1 MVAAAQGAS
10 DAAIGA
16 FQRALVQHERAAVP
30 FEHARTLLELGAAQR
45 RARRR
50 REARA
55 TLTDALNTFDSLGA
69 VPWARRTTDEL
80 ARISG
85 RRPGSPGLTAT
96 ERRIAALV
104 ADGRT
109 NKEVAA
115 ALFLSPR
122 TVEAY
127 LRQVYRKLGVRS
139 RTELARIALDPEDGA
154 EPAKVQGFHRFER
167 S

>member
-1 MVAAAQGAS
+1 MAPLMPPS
-10 DAAIGA
+10 GA
-16 FQRALVQHERAAVP
+16 FERALVHHERAAVP
-30 FEHARTLLELGAAQR
+30 FEHARTLLSVGAAQR

-55 TLTDALNTFDSLGA
+55 TLTDALNAFDSLGA
-69 VPWARRTTDEL
+69 VPWAQRTADEL

-104 ADGRT
+104 AEGRT

-115 ALFLSPR
+115 ALFLSAR
-122 TVEAY
+122 TVEAH

-139 RTELARIALDPEDGA
+139 RTELARVALDSEDGEHA
-154 EPAKVQGFHRFER
+154 VKVQGFHRFEP